1 MTMNQTITLVAF
13 DLGNVLCDV
22 DEETASKQL
31 SKLCDK
37 RWEDVHEIVFGQDEK
52 QKFER
57 ATGAFDEHAV
67 RAIAAL
73 GIDMPLDEF
82 TQIYDSVLI
91 PSESMFPLVARIA
104 ENHRIALVSNTSEP
118 HWKSAERFLPFSSDL
133 DPVVVS
139 CDVRSM
145 KPEQAFYDSLL
156 TKSNVRREEILFID
170 DLAVNIQA
178 AQDFGMIGH
187 QFTSQVTLEKALA
200 ELGVI

>member
-139 CDVRSM
+139 YDVRSM